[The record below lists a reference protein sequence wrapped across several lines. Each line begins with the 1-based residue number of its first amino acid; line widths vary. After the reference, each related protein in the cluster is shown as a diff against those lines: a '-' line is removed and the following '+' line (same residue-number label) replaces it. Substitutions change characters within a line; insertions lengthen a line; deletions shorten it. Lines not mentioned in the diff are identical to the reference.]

1 MKAKD
6 LQPGIW
12 YKLMDG
18 DDWLIKFIRNDKF
31 YTYFSKGR
39 KHKGRLVK
47 KEYFID
53 VDNGPYELANMQE
66 VIRLFPEEAI
76 NFEPE
81 IY

>member
-12 YKLMDG
+12 YELMDG
-18 DDWLIKFIRNDKF
+18 DDWLIKFTKNDTKF
-31 YTYFSKGR
+31 TYFSKGR
-39 KHKGRLVK
+39 KHKGQLVK
-47 KEYFID
+47 EEDFICIY
-53 VDNGPYELANMQE
+53 NGPYELADMQE